1 VKFSLISA
9 TSIFALLS
17 ASIGPAH
24 SAVLD
29 TAQAQQNIYD
39 LVHDGLAS
47 SDGGDNTVTNQDPMV
62 TAVIA
67 LEASVNALQ
76 SISFTGRI
84 DQLAAAGNGYPLIP
98 LGVARGAKPDEDLA
112 SATSGTTPIDAMQKA
127 RNVGQER
134 LASLVGSVGNGPS
147 PKDAPGDTVF
157 IASTGKPSFTDAGG
171 DADGASGPSVA
182 YAFAPSS
189 TSTATFTVAGTGNMS
204 RQWAGNDSYVV
215 AANSLQAAPQA
226 DTNAS
231 SGVKMA
237 EAGEPT
243 LGYSYAPAAKTAA
256 KGNEVAA
263 SFSDAISATGNVAQ
277 LIPAM
282 TFARV
287 QTSQVLPGGA
297 PQPGQSVTGRTLTSQ
312 AANRSGRP
320 NEVMTSQIQKSQF
333 QAIDGPG
340 SGKVQTSQLQ
350 PGSGRPDQFLT
361 SQIQKS
367 QFQFLDAT
375 STTKKPADLIEAL
388 LDPNDGSQ
396 AGDST
401 RTLIST
407 SVSANP
413 SETAATYMASVI
425 RQTPAAPAAQSIEAF
440 EVGPTPGQ
448 KTEANAG
455 TKVTDPLQGKIMAS
469 AGPLNGALALP

>member
-17 ASIGPAH
+17 ASIGPAY

-29 TAQAQQNIYD
+29 TAQVQQNIYD
-39 LVHDGLAS
+39 LVHDGATS
-47 SDGGDNTVTNQDPMV
+47 SDGGDNTVTAQDPMV
-62 TAVIA
+62 TAVFA
-67 LEASVNALQ
+67 LEASVDALQ
-76 SISFTGRI
+76 SVGFTGRI
-84 DQLAAAGNGYPLIP
+84 DPAVVTGRGYPLVP
-98 LGVARGAKPDEDLA
+98 LGAARGAQPDEDLA
-112 SATSGTTPIDAMQKA
+112 SSTSGTTPMDAMQKA
-127 RNVGQER
+127 RAVGQEK
-134 LASLVGSVGNGPS
+134 LASLIGTVGNGPS

-157 IASTGKPSFTDAGG
+157 IASNGKPSFSDAGG
-171 DADGASGPSVA
+171 DPDGASGPSVA

-189 TSTATFTVAGTGNMS
+189 TSTATITIAGAGNLS
-204 RQWAGNDSYVV
+204 RQWAGTDSYVV
-215 AANSLQAAPQA
+215 AANSLRAAPQP
-226 DTNAS
+226 DSTAS
-231 SGVKMA
+231 SGVRMA

-243 LGYSYAPAAKTAA
+243 LGYSYAPVAKTAA

-263 SFSDAISATGNVAQ
+263 VFSDAISATGNVAQ

-282 TFARV
+282 NFARV
-287 QTSQVLPGGA
+287 QTSQVLPGA
-297 PQPGQSVTGRTLTSQ
+297 VPQPGQSSTGRTLTSQ
-312 AANRSGRP
+312 AANRPGRP

-333 QAIDGPG
+333 QSIDG
-340 SGKVQTSQLQ
+340 SATRVQTSQVQ

-375 STTKKPADLIEAL
+375 STTKKPADLVEAL
-388 LDPNDGSQ
+388 LDPNDGAQS
-396 AGDST
+396 GDGT

-425 RQTPAAPAAQSIEAF
+425 RQTPAAPTGQSIEAF

-448 KTEANAG
+448 KTEANAA